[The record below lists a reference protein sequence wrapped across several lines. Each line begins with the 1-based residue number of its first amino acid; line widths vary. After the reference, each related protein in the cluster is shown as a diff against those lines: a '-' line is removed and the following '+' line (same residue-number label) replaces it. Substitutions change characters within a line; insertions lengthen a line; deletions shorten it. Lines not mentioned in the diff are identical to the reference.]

1 MKSKRSLIPAV
12 VALAIPLFFVTIA
25 LAGRGMG
32 GWEQG
37 SRYNRMYDPK
47 TVETVRGEVIS
58 VDKIVPRK
66 GMSYGLHA
74 VLKTDME
81 EISIQIGTGWYLE
94 KQDFKIAKGDTI
106 EVKGSRIAYKE
117 KPAIIAAEVRKGD
130 ALLKLRDENGVPA
143 WSARRR

>member
-1 MKSKRSLIPAV
+1 MKSKRFLIPVV
-12 VALAIPLFFVTIA
+12 VALAIPFFFVTIA
-25 LAGRGMG
+25 RAGRGMG
-32 GWEQG
+32 VWEPG

-81 EISIQIGTGWYLE
+81 EISVHIGPGWYLE
-94 KQDFKIAKGDTI
+94 KQEFKLAKGNTI
-106 EVKGSRIAYKE
+106 DVKGSRITYKE
-117 KPAIIAAEVRKGD
+117 KPAIIAAEVKKGD
-130 ALLKLRDENGVPA
+130 ALLKLRDENGVPV